1 MSPDGRR
8 SRWSRWAGARDEV
21 AGSTAQQAEPPLDDD
36 LVQDVVA
43 MTRQAAVDGLP
54 LSAVLEDLRLV
65 LDLAPGADLP
75 AQVLRACALAWAS
88 VQQDLAAGS
97 AGDVAVRTWHE
108 LESHLWG
115 SVGLGEGPDPTWL
128 VEVRAGAPRPA
139 EAGESALASVLG
151 PVDHLRGA
159 AQVLASYLVRPGE
172 QVSLLRPPTGQEP
185 DRVLALVVSG
195 PDEERPELAR
205 ARLQAQ
211 PIGGEGALD
220 VRVVALT
227 GHPDGMLAALREAVE
242 RRD

>member
-1 MSPDGRR
+1 VSPDGRR
-8 SRWSRWAGARDEV
+8 SRWRRWSSARV
-21 AGSTAQQAEPPLDDD
+21 AAPGSAAQPSEPPLDDD

-65 LDLAPGADLP
+65 LDLAPGAELP
-75 AQVLRACALAWAS
+75 APVLRACALAWAS
-88 VQQDLAAGS
+88 VQQDLAAGV

-115 SVGLGEGPDPTWL
+115 SVALGEHPDPTWL
-128 VEVRAGAPRPA
+128 VEVRAGTPLTTEGAP
-139 EAGESALASVLG
+139 SVLASVLG
-151 PVDHLRGA
+151 PADHLRGA
-159 AQVLASYLVRPGE
+159 AQLLAAYLDRPGE
-172 QVSLLRPPTGQEP
+172 HVSLLRRPAGQEP

-195 PDEERPELAR
+195 PDEDRPALAG
-205 ARLQAQ
+205 ARVRAQ

-227 GHPDGMLAALREAVE
+227 GHPEGMLAALREAVE
-242 RRD
+242 HEA